1 VAFFATYYKVRKAL
15 HKSSDWMV
23 DEVSTTCGSGWV
35 EDQLCDITND
45 FEYVRVTHPLPQVV
59 LTVSKRD

>member
-1 VAFFATYYKVRKAL
+1 
-15 HKSSDWMV
+15 MV
-23 DEVSTTCGSGWV
+23 DEVSTTCGSGRV